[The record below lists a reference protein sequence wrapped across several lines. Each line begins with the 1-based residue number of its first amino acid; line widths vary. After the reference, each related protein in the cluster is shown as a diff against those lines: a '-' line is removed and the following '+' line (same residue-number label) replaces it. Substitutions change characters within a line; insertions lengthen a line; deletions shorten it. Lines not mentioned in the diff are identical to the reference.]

1 LYKSAIKLMHYPHI
15 VEDGSVVRDAESR
28 RLCALLHAR
37 YSSILRASGGQRE
50 REANAWLESAK
61 ILWPDERG
69 DDEGVD
75 GVDIVTKAATKLGVK
90 HGPSVLIDLQQM
102 APLTMGA

>member
-1 LYKSAIKLMHYPHI
+1 
-15 VEDGSVVRDAESR
+15 
-28 RLCALLHAR
+28 
-37 YSSILRASGGQRE
+37 LRASGGQRE